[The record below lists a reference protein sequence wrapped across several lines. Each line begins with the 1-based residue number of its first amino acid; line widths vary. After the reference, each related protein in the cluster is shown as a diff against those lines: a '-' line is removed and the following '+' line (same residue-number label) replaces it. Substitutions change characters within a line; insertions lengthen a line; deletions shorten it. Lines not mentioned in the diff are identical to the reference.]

1 MPGGGEGTVREPG
14 VVLES
19 AGGVYRVL
27 LDEGAEVQAFLRG
40 RLKRE
45 ARTGARV
52 VAGDRVRVSPAGTS
66 EWTVEEVEDR
76 RSELVRAG
84 PGGRRP
90 KAVAANL
97 DQVVAVFSVSDP
109 PFRPEI
115 ADRFL
120 VLAESCDLPP
130 LLVVNKADLE
140 PSDELEAD
148 VAVYREIGYPVL
160 LTSVRTERGLAELR
174 AAMAERTS
182 ALVGASGV
190 GKSSLVNALEPGLD
204 LRVGEVGRRSGRGRH
219 TTVSARLLVLGGG
232 ARVVDTPGFTD
243 VAAWGVPARE
253 VGDAFPEFRALA
265 PHCRFRGC
273 SHLHEPGCAVREA
286 VEEGAIHPRRY
297 AAYRTL
303 MEE

>member
-1 MPGGGEGTVREPG
+1 M
-14 VVLES
+14 VLES

-27 LDEGAEVQAFLRG
+27 LDDGTEVQAFLRG

-45 ARTGARV
+45 VRTGARV
-52 VAGDRVRVSPAGTS
+52 VAGDRVLVSPVGGN
-66 EWTVEEVEDR
+66 EWMVEEVEDR
-76 RSELVRAG
+76 QSELIRAG

-109 PFRPEI
+109 PFRPAI

-120 VLAESCDLPP
+120 VLAESCGLPP
-130 LLVVNKADLE
+130 VLVVNKADLE
-140 PSDELEAD
+140 SSDELEAD
-148 VAVYREIGYPVL
+148 LAVYREIGYSVL
-160 LTSVRTERGLAELR
+160 LTSVRTGGGLSELR
-174 AAMAERTS
+174 AAMADRTS
-182 ALVGASGV
+182 ALIGPSGV
-190 GKSSLVNALEPGLD
+190 GKSSLVNAVEPGLD
-204 LRVGEVGRRSGRGRH
+204 LRVGEVGERSGRGRH

-243 VAAWGVPARE
+243 VATWGVPAQE
-253 VGDAFPEFRALA
+253 LGDAFPEFRPLA
-265 PHCRFRGC
+265 THCRFRGC

-286 VEEGAIHPRRY
+286 VDEGAVHPRRY
-297 AAYRTL
+297 AMYRTL